1 MHGGVDAEVVGHRG
15 QDNVTVLK
23 RLGDQ
28 LGDMSGGHIVHR
40 HLAHALIAERRRQRL
55 RRVLRVAV
63 HRGVD
68 DEHALG
74 LRGIAAPCVVLFNEP
89 AQILAP
95 HGAVER
101 ADVLDL
107 IQNAA
112 GLFQQ
117 ELDVGAVLAHDVG
130 KVATGVVQPVP
141 LEVHLV
147 GEQLAVQRAEGAE
160 GVGGKEDAVGDVE
173 GHHGLRPVNH
183 RRAHKGDGVLAEGEG
198 VALLHLDAL
207 MSVHM
212 EAELPHEHECLLVGD
227 QFHLGMA
234 QQDLLDAG
242 GVIRLQMV
250 DQQVVQLAAIQ
261 HIRQIFQK
269 LAAGRPVHRVKEH
282 RLFIQQAV
290 GVVAYAPGN
299 GKAVFKQGQAMVVG
313 AHPVEVVR
321 YFTHAIHLILPPSR
335 PQAFTN

>member
-1 MHGGVDAEVVGHRG
+1 MWG
-15 QDNVTVLK
+15 
-23 RLGDQ
+23 
-28 LGDMSGGHIVHR
+28 
-40 HLAHALIAERRRQRL
+40 
-55 RRVLRVAV
+55 
-63 HRGVD
+63 
-68 DEHALG
+68 
-74 LRGIAAPCVVLFNEP
+74 PYF
-89 AQILAP
+89 
-95 HGAVER
+95 
-101 ADVLDL
+101 
-107 IQNAA
+107 
-112 GLFQQ
+112 
-117 ELDVGAVLAHDVG
+117 AHDVG
-130 KVATGVVQPVP
+130 GVAAGVVQPVP

-261 HIRQIFQK
+261 HIRQIFQSW
-269 LAAGRPVHRVKEH
+269 R
-282 RLFIQQAV
+282 QADQSTV
-290 GVVAYAPGN
+290 S
-299 GKAVFKQGQAMVVG
+299 KSTVFSS
-313 AHPVEVVR
+313 
-321 YFTHAIHLILPPSR
+321 SR
-335 PQAFTN
+335 Q